1 MEDTV
6 VASIKFKNGAL
17 GSIECTTAA
26 FPGTA
31 KKIEI
36 IGSKGSAILEE
47 NSLTLWEFEGDSTDS
62 QVQQAEAA
70 VSGGVSDPMAIG
82 HYGHQLQLED
92 FLAAIQGKHSP
103 LIDGQEGKKSV
114 ALISAIYESAKTG
127 QTVLL
132 IKQLEIHMSTEKH
145 IDLNVLLSAMKADQV
160 MAFDQLYFH
169 FAPILYQR
177 IFRLL
182 KSPENVEE
190 VLQEVFLKIWNMRD
204 QLEADK
210 GFTTLLFRMCDNLAI
225 DHFRKS
231 CREKSMQDE
240 LWASSISYYMH
251 TEEAIFSKEKLQIL
265 DETIQGLS
273 QSEKKSFYF
282 VISRTKATKK
292 WPVNWESLFPRS
304 ATNWL
309 AP

>member
-1 MEDTV
+1 MT
-6 VASIKFKNGAL
+6 
-17 GSIECTTAA
+17 
-26 FPGTA
+26 
-31 KKIEI
+31 
-36 IGSKGSAILEE
+36 
-47 NSLTLWEFEGDSTDS
+47 
-62 QVQQAEAA
+62 
-70 VSGGVSDPMAIG
+70 
-82 HYGHQLQLED
+82 
-92 FLAAIQGKHSP
+92 
-103 LIDGQEGKKSV
+103 
-114 ALISAIYESAKTG
+114 
-127 QTVLL
+127 
-132 IKQLEIHMSTEKH
+132 TEKH

-231 CREKSMQDE
+231 CRERSMQDE

-265 DETIQGLS
+265 DEAIQGLS
-273 QSEKKSFYF
+273 PKRKEILLLCNIENKSYKE
-282 VISRTKATKK
+282 VASQLGISVST
-292 WPVNWESLFPRS
+292 VSNQLVS
-304 ATNWL
+304 AMKDIKNYIQRNYKNEYLVFFWIFFH
-309 AP
+309 